1 MSGGDRNWVKV
12 EGLMGFCRMASN
24 AGRLHICCSG
34 MSGDVS
40 LTLSGRIRAKSRQI
54 TFPVWKQRAMVNRCC
69 HYCENVV
76 NFTDCPTFERGN

>member
-54 TFPVWKQRAMVNRCC
+54 TFPVLETEGYGKPVLSLLRKRSKP
-69 HYCENVV
+69 H
-76 NFTDCPTFERGN
+76 